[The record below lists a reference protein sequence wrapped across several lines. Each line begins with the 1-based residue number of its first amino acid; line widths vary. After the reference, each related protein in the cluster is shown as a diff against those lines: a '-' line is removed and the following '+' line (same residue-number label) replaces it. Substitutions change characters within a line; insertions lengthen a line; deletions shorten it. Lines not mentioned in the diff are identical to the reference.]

1 MERWMSRDDRDTI
14 AVLNDLIAKCKDD
27 AHDFRSAAKGVDS
40 SLIKTLFRSRAISI
54 EQSALEL
61 QLAVRRLGADA
72 PHFGHAA
79 AALRQC
85 WVTITAALAGHD
97 EHQFVEESVRS
108 EETAVTRY
116 RKALQRA
123 LPGTIRV
130 LVEKQLRSAQQNLAS
145 VRALLTG
152 SASPA
157 IARAASS
164 FAVRQ

>member
-1 MERWMSRDDRDTI
+1 MD
-14 AVLNDLIAKCKDD
+14 
-27 AHDFRSAAKGVDS
+27 
-40 SLIKTLFRSRAISI
+40 
-54 EQSALEL
+54 
-61 QLAVRRLGADA
+61 
-72 PHFGHAA
+72 

-116 RKALQRA
+116 RMALQKAL
-123 LPGTIRV
+123 PSTIRV
-130 LVEKQLRSAQQNLAS
+130 LVENQLRSAQQNLAS